1 MILMEG
7 DIRMDRLE
15 REVDI
20 ILILVFITVNQLQEG
35 E

>member
-1 MILMEG
+1 MEG

>member
-20 ILILVFITVNQLQEG
+20 ILILVSITVNQLQEG